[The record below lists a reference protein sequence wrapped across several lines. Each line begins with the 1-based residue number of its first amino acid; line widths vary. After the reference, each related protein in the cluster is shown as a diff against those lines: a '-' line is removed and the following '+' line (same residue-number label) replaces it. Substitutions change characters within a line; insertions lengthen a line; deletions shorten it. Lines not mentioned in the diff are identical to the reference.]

1 MTKESFPPHA
11 IAVVGLAGRFPGARD
26 LDHFWQNIRNGVEII
41 ETLSEADLVAAGVS
55 AASRNDANWVRKVTT
70 LEGALDFDAQ
80 FFGIS
85 PREAQFIDPQQR
97 VFLECAYEA
106 LEHAGWGDRTDGLSV
121 GVYAGAGMNW
131 YLLEHIAANPDA
143 ARAVGAYQIMLG
155 NDKDFLCTR
164 ASYKLDL
171 RGPSV
176 SIQTA
181 CSTSLVAVVTACRA
195 LAHGECDMALAG
207 GVAIGFPERTGY
219 RYEVGMILSP
229 DGHCRPFDAAA
240 AGIRPGA
247 GAGVVVLK
255 RLADAIADRD
265 TIHAVVRGGAI
276 NNDGAGKAGYTAPSI
291 DGQIEVIA
299 TAQALAEVDPRSI
312 AYIEAHGTGTPLGDP
327 IEFTA
332 LNTVFRSGTE
342 DVGFCQLGSL
352 KANIGHLD
360 IAAGVA
366 GFIKAI
372 QVLKNREF
380 PPLVNFRSP
389 NPQLE
394 LESSPFAIG
403 TSASAW
409 PECATPRRAGV
420 SSFGIGGTN
429 AHVVLEEAPGIADRP
444 PTIGPH
450 LLLLSARTATAL
462 DRAKSGLASHL
473 SAAPDI
479 DLENVSWTLQV
490 GRRHFQHRAAV
501 VADSADAAVNI
512 LGSSGRDISAVHDGG
527 ERPVVFMFSGQGSQH
542 IRMGAGLYADA
553 SVYRE
558 AIDECARLLEPHLGL
573 DIRTTI
579 EGTRSGINETWL
591 AQPALFMCEYAL
603 AQLWMSWGV
612 KPAAMIGHSVGEY
625 VAAHLA
631 GVLTLADALALVA
644 ERGRIMQ
651 AMAPGAMAA
660 VHASRGRVEPLVR
673 DLVEIAAVNAPS
685 LCAIA
690 GQKTHIAEA
699 LQRLR
704 QAGIEVVELK
714 TSHAFHSAMME
725 PALPEFRQVLEG
737 VRLSEPTIPYI
748 SNVTGTW
755 ITGVEAA
762 SPSYWCRHLRGTVEF
777 AKGIATIASDQS
789 AVFLEI
795 GPGVALSTIARISL
809 PKARQSATLSSLP
822 RPGDDMADRASMLG
836 AVGRLWV
843 SGVTFNWPA
852 MHADAEPRRVPLP
865 TYAFERQRLAVE
877 PPTRSEAPI
886 VAEKARSSFADN
898 VDDFFY
904 APSWLRADVD
914 GGKSIKLD
922 GMWLVLDDGSSLGS
936 ALVAGIEAAGG
947 AAIRLLPGQSFE
959 KLPDERYR
967 VRPGVS
973 ADIETVLSDRRHS
986 SPVSGAL
993 YLWDIEGVEVPGV
1006 RGTLA
1011 LSALA
1016 EALHKTKSPGGT
1028 RIIVATSGA
1037 ASVLDEPITHAS
1049 KGFAVAPT
1057 LVLPTEVPNLLV
1069 RMVDTPSRD
1078 AVSDAEQLLAEA
1090 GSPDAEQFVA
1100 WRYGRRF
1107 VRRYE
1112 RVALA
1117 PSAASVAPFKRHGVY
1132 LITGGLGGIGLA
1144 IARWL
1149 ATHFAARL
1157 LLTGK
1162 RPLPPRSEWDDWLAG
1177 HSPRERNSNAISGL
1191 RYIEQVGGEAIVHA
1205 AEATDENDMRVALDD
1220 AIKRWGAFD
1229 GVVHCA
1235 GVKGAGRPA
1244 ALCGDEDFEEVLDP
1258 KYAGLETLVRLM
1270 GNDRLDFVAL
1280 MSSISSVV
1288 GYPANLAYAS
1298 ANAVLDAF
1306 VESRD
1311 RPSAWRRVLSI
1322 NWDSWREVGMATGFE
1337 LEHTDYSA
1345 SDIYL
1350 RASISPEAGVDAFAR
1365 ILGSTRE
1372 RVVVTPMDLPNRPS
1386 PNFREPDLRAAKEPE
1401 ALVNEI
1407 VSRAADGTFNA
1418 PATPTELGLAAIW
1431 TELLGVEQLAAD
1443 DNFFLLGGHSL
1454 MATRALVRIKDRFGA
1469 NLVLRDIFD
1478 APTLAQLSARIDE
1491 AASPSAAVPPAEDDD
1506 REELVF

>member
-26 LDHFWQNIRNGVEII
+26 LDQFWQNVRNGVETI

-70 LEGALDFDAQ
+70 LEGALDFDTQ

-97 VFLECAYEA
+97 VFLECAHEA

-131 YLLEHIAANPDA
+131 YLLERIAANPDA

-164 ASYKLDL
+164 VSYKLDL

-265 TIHAVVRGGAI
+265 TIHAVIRGGAI

-332 LNTVFRSGTE
+332 LNTVFRSGTN

-429 AHVVLEEAPGIADRP
+429 AHVVLEEAPRVADRP

-462 DRAKSGLASHL
+462 DRAKAGLASHL
-473 SAAPDI
+473 SAAPSI
-479 DLENVSWTLQV
+479 DLEDVSWTLQV
-490 GRRHFQHRAAV
+490 GRRHFQHRSAV
-501 VADSADAAVNI
+501 VADSIDAAVNI

-542 IRMGAGLYADA
+542 AQMGAGLYADA
-553 SVYRE
+553 PVYRE

-573 DIRTTI
+573 DIRTII
-579 EGTRSGINETWL
+579 EGTRPGINETWL
-591 AQPALFMCEYAL
+591 AQPALFVCEYAL
-603 AQLWMSWGV
+603 AQLWISWGV
-612 KPAAMIGHSVGEY
+612 KPAAMIGHSIGEY

-644 ERGRIMQ
+644 GRGRIMQ
-651 AMAPGAMAA
+651 AMAPGTMAA
-660 VHASRGRVEPLVR
+660 VHASRARVEPLVR

-725 PALPEFRQVLEG
+725 PALPEFRRVLEG
-737 VRLSEPTIPYI
+737 VRLSEPAIPYI

-755 ITGVEAA
+755 ITGVEAT

-777 AKGIATIASDQS
+777 AKGIATIASDQT

-795 GPGVALSTIARISL
+795 GPGIALSTIARMSL
-809 PKARQSATLSSLP
+809 PKARQLATFSSLP
-822 RPGDDMADRASMLG
+822 RPGDDMADRASMLE
-836 AVGRLWV
+836 AAGRLWV
-843 SGVTFNWPA
+843 SGVPLKWPA
-852 MHADAEPRRVPLP
+852 MHTGAEPRRIPLP
-865 TYAFERQRLAVE
+865 TYPFERQRLVIE
-877 PPTRSEAPI
+877 RPTPSSERDAAPSR
-886 VAEKARSSFADN
+886 VARA
-898 VDDFFY
+898 VDDFFH
-904 APSWLRADVD
+904 APTWTLDATPPSATSSHREGTWLILRNHTQSAVADALAREFGTRGNEAMVHDWLSPLPAGVLEALFRKRKADV
-914 GGKSIKLD
+914 
-922 GMWLVLDDGSSLGS
+922 
-936 ALVAGIEAAGG
+936 AG
-947 AAIRLLPGQSFE
+947 AIVFLANQP
-959 KLPDERYR
+959 PD
-967 VRPGVS
+967 
-973 ADIETVLSDRRHS
+973 I
-986 SPVSGAL
+986 
-993 YLWDIEGVEVPGV
+993 
-1006 RGTLA
+1006 
-1011 LSALA
+1011 A
-1016 EALHKTKSPGGT
+1016 EALLHDLT
-1028 RIIVATSGA
+1028 RLCETLERDRGKEPIRVIVATSNA
-1037 ASVLDEPITHAS
+1037 ASVFGE
-1049 KGFAVAPT
+1049 AVADHRAAIVLGGV
-1057 LVLPTEVPNLLV
+1057 LVLPTEFPELSVRQVDIDPPGCSDLSQVARTLV
-1069 RMVDTPSRD
+1069 WECFSGDSE
-1078 AVSDAEQLLAEA
+1078 SL
-1090 GSPDAEQFVA
+1090 VA
-1100 WRYGRRF
+1100 YRSGHRF
-1107 VRRYE
+1107 LRRYE
-1112 RVALA
+1112 KIKVPLAA
-1117 PSAASVAPFKRHGVY
+1117 PSDLPLRQRGAY
-1132 LITGGLGGIGLA
+1132 LITGGTGGMGLA
-1144 IARWL
+1144 IAHWL
-1149 ATHFAARL
+1149 ATAVSARL
-1157 LLTGK
+1157 LLLART
-1162 RPLPPRSEWDDWLAG
+1162 PVPPRAEWDQWMETHGTDDRVARIIVAV
-1177 HSPRERNSNAISGL
+1177 RE
-1191 RYIEQVGGEAIVHA
+1191 IETSGGEVRLAAADAGDREAMLLAIA
-1205 AEATDENDMRVALDD
+1205 GARD
-1220 AIKRWGAFD
+1220 AWGAID
-1229 GVVHCA
+1229 GVVHAA
-1235 GVKGAGRPA
+1235 GVAGNGRLS
-1244 ALCGDEDFEEVLDP
+1244 ALKEPEDIRAVLAP
-1258 KYAGLETLVRLM
+1258 KVEGLELLVELL
-1270 GNDRLDFVAL
+1270 GTEELDFVAL
-1280 MSSISSVV
+1280 MSSVNAVSGAPGTID
-1288 GYPANLAYAS
+1288 YTA

-1306 VESRD
+1306 VDSRR
-1311 RPSAWRRVLSI
+1311 RPAAWKRVIAFDWGAWR
-1322 NWDSWREVGMATGFE
+1322 DVGMAAN
-1337 LEHTDYSA
+1337 LPVA
-1345 SDIYL
+1345 SPHRAAWQAYVE
-1350 RASISPEAGVDAFAR
+1350 ASINTREGLESFAR
-1365 ILGSTRE
+1365 VLASGRK
-1372 RVVVTPMDLPNRPS
+1372 RVVVTPFEPMGRAEPS
-1386 PNFREPDLRAAKEPE
+1386 QPKAEEMRAG
-1401 ALVNEI
+1401 VD
-1407 VSRAADGTFNA
+1407 VSRAYRTAA
-1418 PATPTELGLAAIW
+1418 PRSGELPDVPPSTETEHALAAIW
-1431 TELLGVEQLAAD
+1431 TELLGVEQVAAD

-1478 APTLAQLSARIDE
+1478 APTLAKLSARIDE
-1491 AASPSAAVPPAEDDD
+1491 VAPSSAAAPPTRDDD